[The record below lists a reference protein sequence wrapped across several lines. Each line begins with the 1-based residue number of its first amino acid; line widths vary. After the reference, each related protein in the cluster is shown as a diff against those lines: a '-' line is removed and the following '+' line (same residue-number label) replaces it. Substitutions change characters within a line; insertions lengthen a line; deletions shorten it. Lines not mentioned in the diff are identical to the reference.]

1 MTRIIRPWGIAIF
14 VAVALIGIF
23 TLDWIVEVTLESLGT
38 DINGASVELDE
49 VDVSLWPAEITLTDV
64 QITDP
69 YSPNYNRLQVSSAS
83 LQLDGLML
91 LRRHLVVNSLSLDGV
106 QINAQRA
113 TIGDTQIAINSGRSV
128 FDFSS
133 LLPDLSVA
141 DMDPLL
147 ASIEKQYLQ
156 TLSRRA
162 EEIEQIEARWKA
174 AINELPDDDEISDY
188 RARWEALNNAS
199 FVEKMIGLKQLKDDI
214 KSDLDQLKTLQ
225 TQLSRDR
232 ALVKDMI
239 VEVRSLPEVLVESAL
254 ADMGLGT
261 DNGNVVRDIVGDAT
275 SLWLNRSQGVS
286 EALSQSRSDERPRRG
301 QGRLIN
307 FGADNPIPQFLVRKV
322 DFSGEIYLLQRAMV
336 ATGSVENLSYP
347 IGVLDEPM
355 SLALDGRDTSRG
367 KLRLNASLYPDA
379 STDFIV
385 ELSELS
391 VADLA
396 LGSDSIHELSLE
408 EGHLSLL
415 LNGSMDAFELN
426 TNLFATIDNPKITVA
441 GQERS
446 DGERLF
452 ADTVNNLDHMD
463 LELKVSG
470 PIKAPTVTV
479 SSNMN
484 EIFSAAIDAQIDNQ
498 IDEFKQKLVQ
508 RLTDKTSASRDEL
521 IDQSDFFSVVEG
533 VLSRKRSS
541 FPAF

>member
-1 MTRIIRPWGIAIF
+1 MGLIRLWGIAVF
-14 VAVALIGIF
+14 VAAVLIFIS
-23 TLDWIVEVTLESLGT
+23 TLDWIVERAIEEIGT
-38 DINGASVELDE
+38 DVNGASVELDSA
-49 VDVSLWPAEITLTDV
+49 DVRFWPATIQLTNV
-64 QITDP
+64 QVADP
-69 YSPNYNRLQVSSAS
+69 HKPSNNRLKVGVAV
-83 LQLDGLML
+83 LQLDGVML
-91 LRRHLVVNSLSLDGV
+91 LRRHLLVNSLSLDRI

-113 TIGDTQIAINSGRSV
+113 TADDTRIAIDGGPSV

-156 TLSRRA
+156 TLSLRA

-174 AINELPDDDEISDY
+174 AINELPDDDELSDY
-188 RARWEALNNAS
+188 RARWLALSNAS

-232 ALVKDMI
+232 ALVKDVI
-239 VEVRSLPEVLVESAL
+239 VEVRSLPQVLVESAL

-261 DNGNVVRDIVGDAT
+261 DNGNVVRDVVGDAI
-275 SLWLNRSQGVS
+275 SLWLNRSQSAG
-286 EALSQSRSDERPRRG
+286 ETLLQSRSDERPRRG

-307 FGADNPIPQFLVRKV
+307 FGAENPIPQFLVRKA

-396 LGSDSIHELSLE
+396 LGSDSDHGLSLE
-408 EGHLSLL
+408 EGHLSLT
-415 LNGSMDAFELN
+415 LNGSLDAFELN
-426 TNLFATIDNPKITVA
+426 TNLLATIDNPKIRVA

-446 DGERLF
+446 DAEQWVTD
-452 ADTVNNLDHMD
+452 AVNNLDHMD
-463 LELKVSG
+463 LELKLSG
-470 PIKAPTVTV
+470 PIEAPTVTA
-479 SSNMN
+479 SSNVN
-484 EIFSAAIDAQIDNQ
+484 KIFSEAIDAQMNNQ

-508 RLTDKTSASRDEL
+508 RLTDKTSGSRDEL

-541 FPAF
+541 FPTF

>member
-1 MTRIIRPWGIAIF
+1 MGLIRLWGIAVFFAAVLIF
-14 VAVALIGIF
+14 IS
-23 TLDWIVEVTLESLGT
+23 TLDWIVERAIEEIGT
-38 DINGASVELDE
+38 DVNGASVELDSA
-49 VDVSLWPAEITLTDV
+49 DVSFWPATIQLTNLQV
-64 QITDP
+64 ADP
-69 YSPNYNRLQVSSAS
+69 HKPSNNRLKVGLAV

-91 LRRHLVVNSLSLDGV
+91 LRRHLVVNSLSLDRI

-113 TIGDTQIAINSGRSV
+113 TADDTRIAIDSGPSV

-141 DMDPLL
+141 DRDPLL

-174 AINELPDDDEISDY
+174 AINELPDDDELSDY
-188 RARWEALNNAS
+188 RARWLALSNAS
-199 FVEKMIGLKQLKDDI
+199 FVEKMVGLKQLKDDI

-232 ALVKDMI
+232 ALVKDVI

-261 DNGNVVRDIVGDAT
+261 DNGNVVRDIVGDAI
-275 SLWLNRSQGVS
+275 SLWLNRSQSAS
-286 EALSQSRSDERPRRG
+286 ETLSQSRSDERPRRG

-307 FGADNPIPQFLVRKV
+307 FGADNPIPQFLVRKA
-322 DFSGEIYLLQRAMV
+322 DFSSEIYLLQRAMV

-347 IGVLDEPM
+347 IGVLDDPM
-355 SLALDGRDTSRG
+355 SLALEGRDTSRG

-396 LGSDSIHELSLE
+396 LGSDSIHWLSLE
-408 EGHLSLL
+408 EGYLSLL

-426 TNLFATIDNPKITVA
+426 TNLLATIDNPKIRVA
-441 GQERS
+441 GQGRS
-446 DGERLF
+446 DAEQLF

-470 PIKAPTVTV
+470 SIKAPTVTV

-484 EIFSAAIDAQIDNQ
+484 EIFSAAIDAQMDNQ

-508 RLTDKTSASRDEL
+508 RLRDKTSASRDKL

>member
-1 MTRIIRPWGIAIF
+1 MGLIRLWGIAVF
-14 VAVALIGIF
+14 VAAVLIFIS
-23 TLDWIVEVTLESLGT
+23 TLDWIVERAIEEIGT
-38 DINGASVELDE
+38 DVNGASVELDSA
-49 VDVSLWPAEITLTDV
+49 DVRFWPATIQLTNV
-64 QITDP
+64 QVADP
-69 YSPNYNRLQVSSAS
+69 HKPSNNRLKVGVAV
-83 LQLDGLML
+83 LQLDGVML
-91 LRRHLVVNSLSLDGV
+91 LRRHLLVNSLSLDRI

-113 TIGDTQIAINSGRSV
+113 TADDTRIAIDGGPSV

-156 TLSRRA
+156 TLSLRA

-174 AINELPDDDEISDY
+174 AINELPDDDELSDY
-188 RARWEALNNAS
+188 RARWLALSNAS

-239 VEVRSLPEVLVESAL
+239 VEVRSLPQVLVESAL

-261 DNGNVVRDIVGDAT
+261 DNDNVVRDVVGDAI
-275 SLWLNRSQGVS
+275 SLWLNRSQSAG
-286 EALSQSRSDERPRRG
+286 ETLLQSRSDERPRRG

-307 FGADNPIPQFLVRKV
+307 FGAENPIPQFLVRKA

-396 LGSDSIHELSLE
+396 LGSDSDHGLSLE
-408 EGHLSLL
+408 EGHLSLT
-415 LNGSMDAFELN
+415 LNGSLDAFELN
-426 TNLFATIDNPKITVA
+426 TNLLATIDNPKIRVA

-446 DGERLF
+446 DAEQWVTD
-452 ADTVNNLDHMD
+452 AVNNLDHMD
-463 LELKVSG
+463 LELKLSG
-470 PIKAPTVTV
+470 PIEAPTVTA
-479 SSNMN
+479 SSNVN
-484 EIFSAAIDAQIDNQ
+484 KIFSEAIDAQMNNQ

-508 RLTDKTSASRDEL
+508 RLTDKTSGSRDEL

-541 FPAF
+541 FPTF

>member
-1 MTRIIRPWGIAIF
+1 
-14 VAVALIGIF
+14 
-23 TLDWIVEVTLESLGT
+23 
-38 DINGASVELDE
+38 
-49 VDVSLWPAEITLTDV
+49 
-64 QITDP
+64 
-69 YSPNYNRLQVSSAS
+69 
-83 LQLDGLML
+83 
-91 LRRHLVVNSLSLDGV
+91 
-106 QINAQRA
+106 
-113 TIGDTQIAINSGRSV
+113 
-128 FDFSS
+128 
-133 LLPDLSVA
+133 
-141 DMDPLL
+141 
-147 ASIEKQYLQ
+147 
-156 TLSRRA
+156 
-162 EEIEQIEARWKA
+162 
-174 AINELPDDDEISDY
+174 
-188 RARWEALNNAS
+188 
-199 FVEKMIGLKQLKDDI
+199 MIGLKQLKDDI

-232 ALVKDMI
+232 ALVKDII
-239 VEVRSLPEVLVESAL
+239 VEVRSLPQVLVESAL

-261 DNGNVVRDIVGDAT
+261 DNGNVIRDVVGDAI
-275 SLWLNRSQGVS
+275 SLWLNRSQSAG
-286 EALSQSRSDERPRRG
+286 ETLLQSRSDERPRRG

-307 FGADNPIPQFLVRKV
+307 FGAENPIPQFLVRKA

-385 ELSELS
+385 ELSGLS

-396 LGSDSIHELSLE
+396 LGSDSIHGLSLE

-426 TNLFATIDNPKITVA
+426 TNLLATIDNPKIRVA
-441 GQERS
+441 GQGRS
-446 DGERLF
+446 DAEQLF

-463 LELKVSG
+463 LELIVSG

-484 EIFSAAIDAQIDNQ
+484 EIFSAAIDAQMDNQ
-498 IDEFKQKLVQ
+498 IDGFKQKFVQ

>member
-1 MTRIIRPWGIAIF
+1 MGLIRLWGIAVF
-14 VAVALIGIF
+14 VAAVLIFIS
-23 TLDWIVEVTLESLGT
+23 TLDWIVERAIEEIGT
-38 DINGASVELDE
+38 DVNGASVELDSA
-49 VDVSLWPAEITLTDV
+49 DVSFWPATIQLTNV
-64 QITDP
+64 QVADP
-69 YSPNYNRLQVSSAS
+69 HKPSNNRLKVGVAV
-83 LQLDGLML
+83 LQLDGVML
-91 LRRHLVVNSLSLDGV
+91 LRRHLLVNSLSLDRI

-113 TIGDTQIAINSGRSV
+113 TADDTRIAIDGGPSV

-141 DMDPLL
+141 DLDPLL

-156 TLSRRA
+156 TLSLRA

-174 AINELPDDDEISDY
+174 AINELPDDDELSDY
-188 RARWEALNNAS
+188 RARWLALSNAS

-261 DNGNVVRDIVGDAT
+261 DNGNVVRDVVGDAI
-275 SLWLNRSQGVS
+275 SLWLNRSQSAG
-286 EALSQSRSDERPRRG
+286 ETLLQSRSDERPRRG

-307 FGADNPIPQFLVRKV
+307 FGAENPIPQFLVRKA

-396 LGSDSIHELSLE
+396 LGSDSDHGLSLE
-408 EGHLSLL
+408 EGHLSLI
-415 LNGSMDAFELN
+415 LNGSLDAFELN
-426 TNLFATIDNPKITVA
+426 TNLLATIDNPKIRVA

-446 DGERLF
+446 DAEQWVTD
-452 ADTVNNLDHMD
+452 AVNNLDHMD
-463 LELKVSG
+463 LELKLSG
-470 PIKAPTVTV
+470 PIEAPTVTA
-479 SSNMN
+479 SSNVN
-484 EIFSAAIDAQIDNQ
+484 KIFSEAIDAQMNNQ

-508 RLTDKTSASRDEL
+508 RLTDKTSGSRDEL

-533 VLSRKRSS
+533 VLLRKRSS
-541 FPAF
+541 FPTF

>member
-1 MTRIIRPWGIAIF
+1 
-14 VAVALIGIF
+14 
-23 TLDWIVEVTLESLGT
+23 
-38 DINGASVELDE
+38 VELDSA
-49 VDVSLWPAEITLTDV
+49 DVSFWPATIQLTNLQV
-64 QITDP
+64 ADP
-69 YSPNYNRLQVSSAS
+69 HKPSNNRLKVGVAV
-83 LQLDGLML
+83 LQLDGVML
-91 LRRHLVVNSLSLDGV
+91 LRRHLLVNSLSLDRI

-113 TIGDTQIAINSGRSV
+113 TADDTRIAIDGGPSV

-156 TLSRRA
+156 TLSLRA

-174 AINELPDDDEISDY
+174 AINELPDDDELSDY
-188 RARWEALNNAS
+188 RARWLALSNAS

-239 VEVRSLPEVLVESAL
+239 VEVRSLPQVLVESAL

-261 DNGNVVRDIVGDAT
+261 DNGNVVRDVVGDAI
-275 SLWLNRSQGVS
+275 SLWLNRSQSAG
-286 EALSQSRSDERPRRG
+286 ETLLQSRSDERPRRG

-307 FGADNPIPQFLVRKV
+307 FGAENPIPQFLVRKA

-396 LGSDSIHELSLE
+396 LGSDSDHGLSLE
-408 EGHLSLL
+408 EGHLSLT
-415 LNGSMDAFELN
+415 LNGSLDAFELN
-426 TNLFATIDNPKITVA
+426 TNLLATIDNPKIRVA

-446 DGERLF
+446 DAEQWVTD
-452 ADTVNNLDHMD
+452 AVNNLDHMD
-463 LELKVSG
+463 LELKLSG
-470 PIKAPTVTV
+470 PIEAPTVTA
-479 SSNMN
+479 SSNVN
-484 EIFSAAIDAQIDNQ
+484 KIFSEAIDAQMNNQ

-508 RLTDKTSASRDEL
+508 RLTDKTSGSRDEL

-541 FPAF
+541 FPTF